1 MTSRFMHFCDI
12 RKNIPVLSRELF
24 PSINKIFG
32 TTYSIVFALL
42 RHGYHVLLV
51 IFSRVF
57 GLLHDNEVSLR
68 AIHPLLWQSKP
79 VDLYQISHCNNHS
92 HQTWVMYAL
101 LLLPRRI
108 FLMKPDHHDFI
119 LNLNVLRQGSYIL
132 LIHLFER
139 WYMINSLRDQNYD
152 L

>member
-1 MTSRFMHFCDI
+1 MIS

-68 AIHPLLWQSKP
+68 AISVNSLRSSSNQVIFFSLVEIGMQ
-79 VDLYQISHCNNHS
+79 
-92 HQTWVMYAL
+92 
-101 LLLPRRI
+101 RI
-108 FLMKPDHHDFI
+108 FLFQDFGNIWLCISERENMCLIIIRNIWYDKI
-119 LNLNVLRQGSYIL
+119 LYEMNTILLRQSVPGFI
-132 LIHLFER
+132 
-139 WYMINSLRDQNYD
+139 
-152 L
+152 

>member
-68 AIHPLLWQSKP
+68 AISVNSLRSSSNQVIFFSLVEIGMQ
-79 VDLYQISHCNNHS
+79 
-92 HQTWVMYAL
+92 
-101 LLLPRRI
+101 RI
-108 FLMKPDHHDFI
+108 FLFQDFGNIWLCISERENMCLIIIRNIWYDKI
-119 LNLNVLRQGSYIL
+119 LYEMNTILLRQSVPGFI
-132 LIHLFER
+132 
-139 WYMINSLRDQNYD
+139 
-152 L
+152 